1 MLNSLIDAITRAIGD
16 HGFPAVLG
24 LMTLE
29 SACIPVPSE
38 VIMLFAGYL
47 VSLHKMTLFAAVSAG
62 VLGNLVGSWIAWSV
76 GYYGGRPFIERY
88 GRYIH
93 ITPARMAQSDRWFDR
108 HGEVTVLVGRCIP
121 VIRTFISLPAGIA
134 RMPFWRFTLFTVI
147 GCIPWVLGLTLL
159 GVQVGPAWERWR
171 HRLEYLDYIVAAA
184 IVDRNRVSVRPC
196 AAPARTHRRD
206 SLSKESASWQ
216 FPTARV
222 QEAR

>member
-1 MLNSLIDAITRAIGD
+1 MMLNGLIDWITRVIGD

-29 SACIPVPSE
+29 SACIPIPSE
-38 VIMLFAGYL
+38 VIQLFAGYL
-47 VSLHKMTLFAAVSAG
+47 VSLDRMSLFAAVSAG

-76 GYYGGRPFIERY
+76 GYWGGRPFIERW

-93 ITPARMAQSDRWFDR
+93 VTPARLELAERWFDR
-108 HGEVTVLVGRCIP
+108 HGEITVLVGRCVP

-134 RMPFWRFTLFTVI
+134 RMPFWRFTLFTLL

-171 HRLEYLDYIVAAA
+171 HRLEYLDYIVAAVIA
-184 IVDRNRVSVRPC
+184 IGIVYLYVR
-196 AAPARTHRRD
+196 ARRRRGVAI
-206 SLSKESASWQ
+206 ET
-216 FPTARV
+216 P
-222 QEAR
+222 

>member
-1 MLNSLIDAITRAIGD
+1 MLNGLIDWITRVIGD

-38 VIMLFAGYL
+38 VIQLFAGYL
-47 VSLHKMTLFAAVSAG
+47 VSLHRMSLFAAVSAG
-62 VLGNLVGSWIAWSV
+62 VLGNLIGSWIAWSV
-76 GYYGGRPFIERY
+76 GYYGGRPFILRF

-93 ITPARMAQSDRWFDR
+93 VTPARLALAERWFDK
-108 HGEVTVLVGRCIP
+108 HGEVTVLVGRCVP

-134 RMPFWRFTLFTVI
+134 RMPFWRFTIFTLV

-171 HRLEYLDYIVAAA
+171 HRLEYLDYIVAVVIVAGIVYLFVRARRRRGVA
-184 IVDRNRVSVRPC
+184 IDTP
-196 AAPARTHRRD
+196 
-206 SLSKESASWQ
+206 
-216 FPTARV
+216 
-222 QEAR
+222 

>member
-1 MLNSLIDAITRAIGD
+1 VLNSLIDAITRAIGD

-47 VSLHKMTLFAAVSAG
+47 VSLHKMTLLAAVSAG
-62 VLGNLVGSWIAWSV
+62 VLGNLLGSWIAYSV

-93 ITPARMAQSDRWFDR
+93 VTPERMAQSDRWFDR

-184 IVDRNRVSVRPC
+184 IVIGIVYLYIR
-196 AAPARTHRRD
+196 ARRRRA
-206 SLSKESASWQ
+206 L
-216 FPTARV
+216 TA
-222 QEAR
+222 EIP

>member
-1 MLNSLIDAITRAIGD
+1 VLNSLIDAITRAIGD

-62 VLGNLVGSWIAWSV
+62 VLGNLLGSWIAWSV

-93 ITPARMAQSDRWFDR
+93 VTPERMAQSDRWFDR
-108 HGEVTVLVGRCIP
+108 HGEVTVLVGRCVP

-134 RMPFWRFTLFTVI
+134 RMPFWRFTLFTLI

-184 IVDRNRVSVRPC
+184 IVIGIVYLYIR
-196 AAPARTHRRD
+196 ARRRRA
-206 SLSKESASWQ
+206 L
-216 FPTARV
+216 TA
-222 QEAR
+222 EIP

>member
-1 MLNSLIDAITRAIGD
+1 
-16 HGFPAVLG
+16 
-24 LMTLE
+24 MTLE

-62 VLGNLVGSWIAWSV
+62 VLGNVIGSWIAWSV
-76 GYYGGRPFIERY
+76 GYFGGRPFIERY

-93 ITPARMAQSDRWFDR
+93 VTPERMAQSDRWFDR

-184 IVDRNRVSVRPC
+184 IVIGIVYLYVR
-196 AAPARTHRRD
+196 ARRRRA
-206 SLSKESASWQ
+206 L
-216 FPTARV
+216 TA
-222 QEAR
+222 EIP